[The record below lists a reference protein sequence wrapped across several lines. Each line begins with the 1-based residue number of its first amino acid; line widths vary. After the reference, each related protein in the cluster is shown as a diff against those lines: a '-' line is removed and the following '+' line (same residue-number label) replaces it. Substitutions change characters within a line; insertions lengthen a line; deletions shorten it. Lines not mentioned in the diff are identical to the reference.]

1 MADCVPRTVYKSST
15 NTPRRGV
22 SPIMLNSK
30 YKHLSPKYTSDDE
43 ENVIYATPVDA
54 TRLQQRLSVM
64 VERPKTT
71 SAFRQPLNSG
81 K

>member
-1 MADCVPRTVYKSST
+1 
-15 NTPRRGV
+15 
-22 SPIMLNSK
+22 MLNSK

-54 TRLQQRLSVM
+54 NRLQQRLSVM
-64 VERPKTT
+64 VERPKTA
-71 SAFRQPLNSG
+71 SAFRQTPNSG